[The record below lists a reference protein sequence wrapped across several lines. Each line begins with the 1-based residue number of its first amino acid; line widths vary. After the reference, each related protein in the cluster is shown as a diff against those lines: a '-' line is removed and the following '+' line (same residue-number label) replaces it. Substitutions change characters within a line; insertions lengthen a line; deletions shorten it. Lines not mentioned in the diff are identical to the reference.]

1 MRQLLTIAF
10 SFVLFSISFAQEN
23 TKADIL
29 GEPFWKKTFVMN
41 DDYQGKV
48 TSTLVGMNTDNK
60 GDKAVLYIHGYN
72 DYFFQKEMAL
82 KLDSAGFN
90 FFALDLRKYGRSML
104 PDQTPFEVRN
114 LDEYYADID
123 SALHYIKS
131 QNIDNIILMAHSTG
145 GLTVPLYASEHRDD
159 KDIKALI
166 LNSPFF
172 DMNQSWTYENIIIPA
187 VSFFGRYFPDIEIPQ
202 GASTGYAESL
212 LKEYQG
218 EWDYDTNLKKTIAQP
233 LTTGWI
239 HAIHSGQMKLQKG
252 LDLKMPILVMCSD
265 SSFVADEWTPDFW
278 RADVVLDVNDI
289 VKYASCL
296 GDDVEVV
303 QINGGIHDLI
313 LSPKAAREEAYKD
326 IFSFLNQ
333 IGL

>member
-1 MRQLLTIAF
+1 MRQLLTAAF
-10 SFVLFSISFAQEN
+10 SLGIFCISFAQEK
-23 TKADIL
+23 TKTDIL
-29 GEPFWKKTFVMN
+29 GEPFWQKTFIMN

-48 TSTLVGMNTDNK
+48 TSTLIGMQSENK
-60 GDKAVLYIHGYN
+60 GNKAILYIHGYN
-72 DYFFQKEMAL
+72 DYFFQKEMAM

-90 FFALDLRKYGRSML
+90 FFALDLRKYGRSMQ
-104 PDQTPFEVRN
+104 PGQKPFVVRN

-123 SALHYIKS
+123 SALHYIKN
-131 QNIDNIILMAHSTG
+131 QDIGNIVLMAHSTG
-145 GLTVPLYASEHRDD
+145 GLTVPLYASDHRND

-187 VSFFGRYFPDIEIPQ
+187 ASFLGGYFPDIEIPQ
-202 GASTGYAESL
+202 GESPGYAESL
-212 LKEYQG
+212 LSKYHG
-218 EWDYDTNLKKTIAQP
+218 EWDYDTRLKKSSAQP

-239 HAIHSGQMKLQKG
+239 HAIHTGQQKLQKG
-252 LDLKMPILVMCSD
+252 LGLEMPILVMCSD

-278 RADVVLDVNDI
+278 HADVVLDVKDI

-296 GDDVEVV
+296 GDDVEVE
-303 QINGGIHDLI
+303 QISGGMHDLI
-313 LSPKAAREEAYKD
+313 LSPKTAREEAYKE
-326 IFSFLNQ
+326 IFGFLNN